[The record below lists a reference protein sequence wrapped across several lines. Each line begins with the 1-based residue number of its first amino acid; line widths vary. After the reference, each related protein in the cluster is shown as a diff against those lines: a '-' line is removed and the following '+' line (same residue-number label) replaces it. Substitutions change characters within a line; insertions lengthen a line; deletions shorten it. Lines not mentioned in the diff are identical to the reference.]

1 MEAGRLQTKTL
12 IVCLGTVIIAEAA
25 ARVGSGLFHP
35 MILSGL
41 VRLVETTL
49 MVTTVLLLEKGL
61 APIGLT
67 GEGILRG
74 LRAGCIWSAGFG
86 VITLIGFSLMAWAG
100 MNPLALIYT
109 PLPTG
114 PFDRI
119 LFFLVAGLV
128 GPVAEEV
135 FFRGL
140 LYGFFRQWGAPAAVL
155 LSTLLFILAHP
166 APSGVPITR
175 IVGGLV
181 FALAYEVEK
190 DLLAPIIIHASANT
204 AIFTLSLIQG

>member
-86 VITLIGFSLMAWAG
+86 VITLIG
-100 MNPLALIYT
+100 
-109 PLPTG
+109 
-114 PFDRI
+114 
-119 LFFLVAGLV
+119 
-128 GPVAEEV
+128 
-135 FFRGL
+135 
-140 LYGFFRQWGAPAAVL
+140 
-155 LSTLLFILAHP
+155 
-166 APSGVPITR
+166 
-175 IVGGLV
+175 
-181 FALAYEVEK
+181 
-190 DLLAPIIIHASANT
+190 
-204 AIFTLSLIQG
+204 